1 MPSGF
6 HGKMLLACLNNSSD
20 WQRTEAYFSGI
31 SRHYMS
37 GPLDEE
43 VYLARRSQPQ
53 EQSAEDNLQLDRW
66 RPS

>member
-1 MPSGF
+1 
-6 HGKMLLACLNNSSD
+6 
-20 WQRTEAYFSGI
+20 
-31 SRHYMS
+31 MS